1 MQSAAKILSQQKKW
15 LTFSHHCFSS
25 QTPVKVAHLVQ
36 VGDDPT
42 SVCRLLRHQDCFYR
56 SRSSHF
62 FKITP
67 ALYIHTQLGFDAD
80 MLELLMRELEDV
92 VDKFFII
99 ESTRTHNKVR
109 ERLCLMKAM
118 LGKT

>member
-1 MQSAAKILSQQKKW
+1 
-15 LTFSHHCFSS
+15 
-25 QTPVKVAHLVQ
+25 
-36 VGDDPT
+36 
-42 SVCRLLRHQDCFYR
+42 
-56 SRSSHF
+56 
-62 FKITP
+62 
-67 ALYIHTQLGFDAD
+67 